1 MKKAML
7 WNVLEDTLVQCVLC
21 AHRCRIP
28 QGRRGIC
35 EVRENREGILYSLV
49 YGRVIAQAVDPIEKK
64 PLFHF
69 HPGSRS
75 YSIATVG
82 CNFRCTFCQNAD
94 ISQAVRGDRGI
105 MGRDTTAEQVVAAA
119 QEAACTSIA
128 NTYTE
133 PTMFFEFSYEIGRL
147 AHERGI
153 ANVYVSN
160 GYMTPEMLDLMA
172 PADGQNILDAANID
186 LKAFTDAFYREQC
199 GARLQPV
206 LDALKLLKAR
216 GVWLEVTTLIIP
228 GLNDSDTE
236 LGEIATFI
244 AQELSPDTPWHVSR
258 FHPTFRLT
266 DRPSTP
272 VNTVLRARE
281 IGLEAG
287 LHYVYAGN
295 VPGQGGEDTLC
306 PTCGAVAIQ
315 RTGFRERHDGMSDGV
330 CRSCGGTIAG
340 VGL

>member
-1 MKKAML
+1 MKQAML
-7 WNVLEDTLVQCVLC
+7 WNALEGTRVECVLC

-28 QGRRGIC
+28 EGRLGLC
-35 EVRENREGILYSLV
+35 EVRENREGTLYSLV
-49 YGRVIAQAVDPIEKK
+49 YGKVIAQAVDPIEKK

-75 YSIATVG
+75 YSVATVG

-94 ISQAVRGDRGI
+94 ISQAVRGHLGI
-105 MGRDTTAEQVVAAA
+105 AGRDTLPEAVVAAA
-119 QEAACTSIA
+119 ERAACASIA
-128 NTYTE
+128 YTYTE
-133 PTMFFEFSYEIGRL
+133 PTMFFEFSYDIGRL
-147 AHERGI
+147 AHQQGL

-160 GYMTPEMLDLMA
+160 GYMTREMLDRMA
-172 PADGQNILDAANID
+172 PAQGENVLDAANVD
-186 LKAFTDAFYREQC
+186 LKAFTDDFYREQC

-206 LDALKLLKAR
+206 LDALKLLSER

-228 GLNDSDTE
+228 GLNDSDAELAELAGFIVQE
-236 LGEIATFI
+236 LG
-244 AQELSPDTPWHVSR
+244 PDTPWHVSR

-272 VNTVLRARE
+272 VSTVLHARE

-287 LHYVYAGN
+287 LRYVYAGN
-295 VPGQGGEDTLC
+295 IPGQGGEDTVC
-306 PTCGAVAIQ
+306 PACGAVVIQ
-315 RTGFRERHDGMSDGV
+315 RNGYRERHDGMHNGA
-330 CRSCGGTIAG
+330 CRACGESIAG